1 LNNNWDSPSYRRKLQ
16 GALLSP
22 MAFGSIGDDVKSF
35 RFYLRERPELVTP
48 SKLREEYSPDE
59 LAAFQAEFQRRWNRR
74 KRWALPCYVGLGV
87 WAVGMIAILL
97 SAVIDGTRLLL
108 LILAF
113 LAIVAYA
120 AVFLRFPRCP
130 ACTNETDEYPGEYCH
145 FCPACGGTAI
155 GPATWAR
162 APECQ
167 VCGVEHRCPARN
179 PRPARYPHRRYRWL
193 HLRQHPGRG
202 VSH

>member
-1 LNNNWDSPSYRRKLQ
+1 
-16 GALLSP
+16 
-22 MAFGSIGDDVKSF
+22 MAFGRIGDEVKSF

-48 SKLREEYSPDE
+48 SKPREEYSPDE
-59 LAAFQAEFQRRWNRR
+59 LAAFQAEFQRRWSRR
-74 KRWALPCYVGLGV
+74 KRWVLPCYVGLCV
-87 WAVGMIAILL
+87 WAIGMIAILL

-108 LILAF
+108 LMLAF

-167 VCGVEHRCPARN
+167 ACGITLRFGKRRDFKIRFCTSCGVKLDEC
-179 PRPARYPHRRYRWL
+179 
-193 HLRQHPGRG
+193 G
-202 VSH
+202 V